1 MARRPRLLL
10 LDAGAVF
17 GALEHQAWQALVN
30 GYELVIPKIVLGEV
44 QFYVSRETGERVE
57 VDTQAW
63 IDAGAVVIYEASAA
77 ELADTIRLINRPDG
91 PEIHEG
97 EAEALT
103 YLRMQVDPADT
114 GVAFVSADG
123 AAIQATAL
131 LDLSHTAKCLED
143 VLAAV
148 GYTKP
153 LAARYR
159 REFVERHVREGFA
172 RALRRR
178 SDP

>member
-10 LDAGAVF
+10 LDTGALF

-30 GYELVIPKIVLGEV
+30 GYELVIPKTVLQEAK
-44 QFYVSRETGERVE
+44 FYVSRENGERIE
-57 VDTQAW
+57 IATQAW
-63 IDAGAVVIYEASAA
+63 IDTGAVVAYEASAT
-77 ELADTIRLINRPDG
+77 ELADTLRLINRPDG

-103 YLRMQVDPADT
+103 YLRLKVDPADT
-114 GVAFVSADG
+114 GIAFVSADG

-131 LDLSHTAKCLED
+131 LDLSHTARCLED

-148 GYTKP
+148 GFTKP
-153 LAARYR
+153 LASRYC
-159 REFVERHVREGFA
+159 REFLDRHLQQGFA
-172 RALRRR
+172 RRLRR
-178 SDP
+178 

>member
-10 LDAGAVF
+10 PDAGAVF
-17 GALEHQAWQALVN
+17 GALEHQAWQALVT
-30 GYELVIPKIVLGEV
+30 GYELVIPKIVLAEI
-44 QFYVSRETGERVE
+44 QFYVSRDTGERIE
-57 VDTQAW
+57 IDTQAW
-63 IDAGAVVIYEASAA
+63 VDAGAVVAYEASAA
-77 ELADTIRLINRPDG
+77 ELTDTLRLINRPDG

-103 YLRMQVDPADT
+103 SLRLKVNPADT
-114 GVAFVSADG
+114 GIAFVSADG
-123 AAIQATAL
+123 AAIQATTL
-131 LDLSHTAKCLED
+131 LDLSHTARCLED

-153 LAARYR
+153 LAPRYR

-178 SDP
+178 